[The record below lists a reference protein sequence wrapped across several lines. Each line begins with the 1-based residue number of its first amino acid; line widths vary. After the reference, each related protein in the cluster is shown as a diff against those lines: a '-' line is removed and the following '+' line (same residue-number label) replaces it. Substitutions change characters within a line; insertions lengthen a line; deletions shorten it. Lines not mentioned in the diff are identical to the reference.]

1 MKMFIN
7 PGHCPGVDPGAVNG
21 KYNVKEAIISLNV
34 GELTAKYLTAAGY
47 EVKLLQSNNLAG
59 ETTGPNVCRT
69 ANQWAADL
77 FISIHCNSHSNPQ
90 ANGTECLVMNKWSRA
105 AEVAEC
111 IQNRIVSSLGTTDRN
126 VKENPYLS
134 VLKNTVMPAVLVE
147 MAFISNEE
155 DVQLLMHKAD
165 DFARAIACG
174 VTDYLQITAS

>member
-1 MKMFIN
+1 MKIFIN
-7 PGHCPGVDPGAVNG
+7 PGHCPGIDPGAVNG
-21 KYNVKEAIISLNV
+21 KYNVKEAIIALNV
-34 GELTAKYLTAAGY
+34 GEMMAKYLTAVGY

-77 FISIHCNSHSNPQ
+77 FISIHCNSHSNPE

-105 AEVAEC
+105 ADIAEC
-111 IQNRIVSSLGTTDRN
+111 IQNRIVSSLGTTDRK

-155 DVQLLMHKAD
+155 DVQLLMNKLD

-174 VTDYLQITAS
+174 VTDFYEN

>member
-1 MKMFIN
+1 MKVFIN
-7 PGHCPGVDPGAVNG
+7 PGHCPGTDPGAVNEQHNVTEADIALNAG
-21 KYNVKEAIISLNV
+21 KLVQ
-34 GELTAKYLTAAGY
+34 KYLTAVGY
-47 EVKLLQSNNLAG
+47 EVELLQSNNLAG

-105 AEVAEC
+105 ADLAQC
-111 IQNRIVSSLGTTDRN
+111 IQNRIVGSLGTTNRK

-147 MAFISNEE
+147 MAFISNEN
-155 DVQLLMHKAD
+155 DVQLLIHKID

-174 VTDYLQITAS
+174 VTDYHNKLVS

>member
-1 MKMFIN
+1 MKVFIN

-21 KYNVKEAIISLNV
+21 KYNVNEADIALEA
-34 GELTAKYLTAAGY
+34 GKLAQKYLTAVGY
-47 EVKLLQSNNLAG
+47 EVELLQSDNLAG
-59 ETTGPNVCRT
+59 ESNGPNVCRT

-77 FISIHCNSHSNPQ
+77 FISIHCNSHSNPE

-105 AEVAEC
+105 ADIAEC
-111 IQNRIVSSLGTTDRN
+111 IQNRIVSSLGTTDRK

-155 DVQLLMHKAD
+155 DVQLLMNKLD

-174 VTDYLQITAS
+174 VTDFYAK